1 MPSHTGYSKQMT
13 ISATRPP
20 ERAAPLRAASG
31 GFLIILVLGTLT
43 ALGPMSIDMYL
54 PGLPA
59 IGRDLK
65 APPGDVQLTLSLF
78 FIGFA
83 VGQLAYGPLSDR
95 YGRRPMLFGGLLLYI
110 GTSAWCAF
118 AVTIDELIAARFL
131 HALGGGAG
139 AVIARA
145 TVRDLYDTDRGAQV
159 LSLMLLVTALAPLLA
174 PLTGGYVLKFFDWRA
189 IFWIL
194 TGFGVFAFV
203 AALLLFPESNPKE
216 KRAGK
221 RLSELFTGYF
231 QVLRDPAV
239 VGCSLTGG
247 FTFAALFAYLTG
259 SPFVYIEVFGVAEE
273 HYGLLFGIN
282 VIGLM
287 AFSFLNSRLVV
298 RLGTARMLS
307 FGIFIIAVAGMVLLL
322 MAFFEIGGLAG
333 IIAPLFFVI
342 APLALIGANCLS
354 LASRNQPSRAGT
366 VSALFGAFQF
376 GVGAVAA
383 LILAELQDGTA
394 LPMAA
399 VMAGSGILGLIAERL
414 TARTVRRPAV

>member
-1 MPSHTGYSKQMT
+1 MT

-31 GFLIILVLGTLT
+31 GFLIILVLGSLT
-43 ALGPMSIDMYL
+43 AIGPMSIDMYL

-59 IGRDLK
+59 IGQDLG
-65 APPGDVQLTLSLF
+65 ASPGDVQLTLSMF

-95 YGRRPMLFGGLLLYI
+95 YGRRGMLFGGLLLYI
-110 GTSAWCAF
+110 GTSVWCAL
-118 AVTIDELIAARFL
+118 ALTIDELVIARFL

-174 PLTGGYVLKFFDWRA
+174 PVSGGYVLKFFDWRT

-194 TGFGVFAFV
+194 TGFGVLAFF
-203 AALLLFPESNPKE
+203 AALLFLPESNPRE
-216 KRAGK
+216 KREGR
-221 RLSELFTGYF
+221 RLSELFTGYY

-239 VGCSLTGG
+239 VGCTLTGG
-247 FTFAALFAYLTG
+247 FTFGALFAYLTG
-259 SPFVYIEVFGVAEE
+259 SPFVYIQVFGIAEE
-273 HYGLLFGIN
+273 HYGWIFGIN

-287 AFSFLNSRLVV
+287 GFSFLNSRLVV
-298 RLGTARMLS
+298 RLGSARMLS
-307 FGIFIIAVAGMVLLL
+307 VGIFIIALAAGVLLL
-322 MAFFEIGGLAG
+322 FAGFRIGGLVG
-333 IIAPLFFVI
+333 VVAPLFFVI

-354 LASRNQPSRAGT
+354 LAARNQPSRAGT
-366 VSALFGAFQF
+366 VSALFGAVQF
-376 GVGAVAA
+376 GMGAIAS
-383 LILAELQDGTA
+383 LILSELQDGTA
-394 LPMAA
+394 LPMAG
-399 VMAGSGILGLIAERL
+399 VMAGSAFLGLIAERL
-414 TARTVRRPAV
+414 TARTVRRPAVS